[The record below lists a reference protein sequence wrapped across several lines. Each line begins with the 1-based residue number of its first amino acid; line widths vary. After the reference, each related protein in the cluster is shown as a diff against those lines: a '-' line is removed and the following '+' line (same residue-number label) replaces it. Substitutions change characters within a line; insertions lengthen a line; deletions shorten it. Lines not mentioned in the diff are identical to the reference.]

1 MEGGT
6 FLDDKVQDEFK
17 RFIEIRLHTDGGGSY
32 AETSRANKAILAD
45 RFGTGAI
52 PHYVVLDPT
61 GTKVLWQ
68 ESGAMSAEEIVE
80 GLKSAP
86 QE

>member
-6 FLDDKVQDEFK
+6 FLDDAVQEQFK
-17 RFIEIRLHTDGGGSY
+17 RFVEIRLHTDGGGSY
-32 AETSRANKAILAD
+32 AETSRANKRILVD
-45 RFGTGAI
+45 RFGTGSI

-68 ESGAMSAEEIVE
+68 ESGAMSADAIIE
-80 GLKSAP
+80 GLKSALTK
-86 QE
+86 